1 LRRGKEP
8 GILPPM
14 HMIDELRARC
24 LIKDITDEDGL
35 RARLDEGP
43 ITFYCGHD
51 PTAPSLTAGNL
62 VQIMYQAHIQRFG
75 HRPIV
80 LMGGGTALVG
90 DPTGKSTTRKVLTEA
105 DIDRNLAGQ
114 KPQFERFVRFGDGP
128 TDAILVNNH
137 TWLKELHWL
146 QFLRDVGCHFS
157 VNEMLQAQTYA
168 DRLEKQQHLSFVEFN
183 YRLVQAYDFLH
194 LLNAENCE
202 LQVGGSDQWGN
213 CVAGTELIRKSA
225 GRKAWVMTSPLLLTS
240 SGVKM
245 GKTEKGSVWLDRNR
259 TSPFEY
265 FQFWINSDDADVGRF
280 LRIFTFLPLDEIDQ
294 LEGVEGAS
302 ALTATKARLAWEATA
317 LCHGAADANKALA
330 TSMVLFGLE
339 KHFSWSDVVP
349 SHDQPRPDL
358 PSAELDRALFAV
370 GFPLFKLFLD
380 AGLVGSGKQAKTL
393 IKQGGAY
400 VGGEKATDPFAM
412 IGEDALSSDG
422 SLLLRAGKKK
432 YCLVVAR

>member
-1 LRRGKEP
+1 
-8 GILPPM
+8 
-14 HMIDELRARC
+14 MIDELRERC
-24 LIKDITDEDGL
+24 LIKDITDEEGL

-90 DPTGKSTTRKVLTEA
+90 DPSGKSTTRKVLTEE
-105 DIDRNLAGQ
+105 DIDANLAGQ
-114 KPQFERFVRFGDGP
+114 KPQFGRFVRFGEGP

-137 TWLKELHWL
+137 SWLKELRWL
-146 QFLRDVGCHFS
+146 EFLRDVGRHFS

-168 DRLEKQQHLSFVEFN
+168 DRLANQQHLSFVEFN

-194 LLNAENCE
+194 LLRAENCE

-213 CVAGTELIRKSA
+213 CVAGTELIRKSL
-225 GRKAWVMTSPLLLTS
+225 GRKAWVMTSPLLLTA

-245 GKTEKGSVWLDRNR
+245 GKTEKGSVWLDGNR
-259 TSPFEY
+259 TSPFAY
-265 FQFWINSDDADVGRF
+265 FQYWMNCDDRDLGRF
-280 LRIFTFLPLDEIDQ
+280 LRIFTFLPLDQIET

-302 ALTATKARLAWEATA
+302 ALTASKARLAWEATA
-317 LCHGAADANKALA
+317 LCHGATAASRALA
-330 TSMVLFGLE
+330 TSMLLFGLE
-339 KHFSWSDVVP
+339 KHFTWDDVAPGVE
-349 SHDQPRPDL
+349 QARPDV
-358 PSAELDRALFAV
+358 PTAELSRALFAEGV
-370 GFPLFKLFLD
+370 PVFKLFAE
-380 AGLVGSGKQAKTL
+380 AGLAGSGKQAKQL

-400 VGGEKATDPFAM
+400 VAGEQVSDAFATVTEADLGA
-412 IGEDALSSDG
+412 DD
-422 SLLLRAGKKK
+422 SLLLRSGKKK
-432 YCLVVAR
+432 YCLVLAR